1 MEIRNQ
7 VHASVKNANHANY
20 ASHAGITEKVTGG
33 PGCLSGPNEPKWV
46 KMCLN
51 EPK

>member
-20 ASHAGITEKVTGG
+20 VIKNIMSIIGIQK
-33 PGCLSGPNEPKWV
+33 
-46 KMCLN
+46 
-51 EPK
+51 